1 MVQGGPRQCCI
12 KISHKV
18 SVKIREIEDLLKF
31 QTACK
36 NHLLKRLYY
45 SLRGISGTHDLNG
58 ESSMVQGGP
67 RRCCIKI
74 SNKVPVKIWE
84 MEDLQKFKT
93 ACKENLMKGLIS

>member
-12 KISHKV
+12 KISNTF
-18 SVKIREIEDLLKF
+18 SVKIRELEDLLKF

-36 NHLLKRLYY
+36 NHLLKKLYN

-58 ESSMVQGGP
+58 ELSMAQSGP
-67 RRCCIKI
+67 RQCCIKI
-74 SNKVPVKIWE
+74 CNEGPVKIWE

-93 ACKENLMKGLIS
+93 ACKRNLLKGLIS